1 MMNKLLLTTIL
12 LISFF
17 TLGQAQTMQAW
28 IEEGEKAFEE
38 GDYYGAYKCY
48 EIALKYKA
56 ARVEKYDSTRAAML
70 YNYAQAARM
79 AQIYS
84 RADSVYQKVLESPNA
99 VHFPLTNYW
108 LGVVKHTRGRYQ
120 QASEFYQS
128 FLNQSNQVNEDYT
141 EAAER
146 GFENALWAL
155 TVVEDREEIPVK
167 NIGTSVN
174 SKHSDYATAFKGDTM
189 YYSSYRF
196 LDKKDSLNPPRYYMR
211 IMESVMLGDETLEK
225 GEELPAYVNRPGR
238 HVAHT
243 AFNGDYSQV
252 YFTICDYLKKDTI
265 QCKLFRGDVA
275 ANGSWENAI
284 ELNINAKNYTTTH
297 PSVGFDYDK
306 NQEVLYFASD
316 RKGGEGK
323 LDIWYSY
330 IDPSSSNLTKPVNL
344 KGINTSDDD
353 ATPSF
358 HTETQTLYFST
369 TGYQTL
375 GGFDTYKSR
384 KRDGRWGTPEHLG
397 IPINSSYNDMYYT
410 MVNEADGKA
419 AYFSSNRPDTSA
431 IFWDSSKEYCCN
443 DIYKVKLPMIDLLA
457 STFNLKDSTAL
468 IGATV
473 VLYEIGLNGEEILI
487 DSRTNPANNSF
498 PFSIERG
505 KKYRVKATKD
515 GFSSDLAEID
525 TEDPI
530 YKGVATI
537 EKKLYLDPSMDL
549 MVSTWHL
556 LDTTPLTEVRVQLYE
571 MTPDG
576 PQMINSKVNLLSNDV
591 TFPVERGRKYMVTG
605 FRPGFIGIDTTDI
618 DLADPAYA
626 QVSTATADLYL
637 GQMLEINTFEAGTMQ
652 PLSGVKV
659 ELYDLSDGGER
670 LIHSSTNTVGNIFEY
685 PLHLDRPYLV
695 KASKQGYKTVE
706 APLSFDP
713 EIAIKGK
720 GRIIYDLYLPLP
732 FELVLYFDNDHP
744 NPKTRLRKTT
754 LEYIET
760 NEEYY
765 ARKDH
770 FIKSF
775 TDTIES
781 KDDSFIISRRFQD
794 FFDRDVNNAPS
805 ALIEFSER
813 LITELSNLEP
823 GKSVRLSLMGSAS
836 PRGKGYYNDDLA
848 ARRIDCV
855 KNHFRRYKGQ
865 NGVYLKPYIES
876 GKLVFIESNF
886 GENLYDPVNGI
897 RLEKDKDKVSDNIN
911 DLRKSVY
918 DLVASAR
925 RHVRVRLLT
934 TPQTQTPPEEEVT
947 RPTTRDKK

>member
-56 ARVEKYDSTRAAML
+56 ARIEKYDSTRAAML

-84 RADSVYQKVLESPNA
+84 RADSVYQEVLKSPNA

-120 QASEFYQS
+120 AASEFYQS

-141 EAAER
+141 ESAER

-155 TVVEDREEIPVK
+155 SVVEDREDIPVR

-225 GEELPAYVNRPGR
+225 GTELPAYVNRPGR

-275 ANGSWENAI
+275 ANGTWENTI

-344 KGINTSDDD
+344 KGVNTSDDD

-375 GGFDTYKSR
+375 GGFDNYKSR
-384 KRDGRWGTPEHLG
+384 KRDGRWDTPEHLG

-410 MVNEADGKA
+410 LVNEPDGKA

-457 STFNLKDSTAL
+457 STFNLKDSTTL

-473 VLYEIGLNGEEILI
+473 VL
-487 DSRTNPANNSF
+487 
-498 PFSIERG
+498 
-505 KKYRVKATKD
+505 
-515 GFSSDLAEID
+515 
-525 TEDPI
+525 
-530 YKGVATI
+530 
-537 EKKLYLDPSMDL
+537 
-549 MVSTWHL
+549 
-556 LDTTPLTEVRVQLYE
+556 
-571 MTPDG
+571 
-576 PQMINSKVNLLSNDV
+576 
-591 TFPVERGRKYMVTG
+591 
-605 FRPGFIGIDTTDI
+605 
-618 DLADPAYA
+618 
-626 QVSTATADLYL
+626 
-637 GQMLEINTFEAGTMQ
+637 
-652 PLSGVKV
+652 
-659 ELYDLSDGGER
+659 
-670 LIHSSTNTVGNIFEY
+670 
-685 PLHLDRPYLV
+685 
-695 KASKQGYKTVE
+695 
-706 APLSFDP
+706 
-713 EIAIKGK
+713 
-720 GRIIYDLYLPLP
+720 
-732 FELVLYFDNDHP
+732 
-744 NPKTRLRKTT
+744 
-754 LEYIET
+754 
-760 NEEYY
+760 
-765 ARKDH
+765 
-770 FIKSF
+770 
-775 TDTIES
+775 
-781 KDDSFIISRRFQD
+781 
-794 FFDRDVNNAPS
+794 
-805 ALIEFSER
+805 
-813 LITELSNLEP
+813 
-823 GKSVRLSLMGSAS
+823 
-836 PRGKGYYNDDLA
+836 
-848 ARRIDCV
+848 
-855 KNHFRRYKGQ
+855 
-865 NGVYLKPYIES
+865 
-876 GKLVFIESNF
+876 
-886 GENLYDPVNGI
+886 
-897 RLEKDKDKVSDNIN
+897 
-911 DLRKSVY
+911 
-918 DLVASAR
+918 
-925 RHVRVRLLT
+925 
-934 TPQTQTPPEEEVT
+934 
-947 RPTTRDKK
+947 

>member
-1 MMNKLLLTTIL
+1 MNKLLLTTIL
-12 LISFF
+12 LLSFF
-17 TLGQAQTMQAW
+17 TLGQTQTMQAW

-70 YNYAQAARM
+70 YNYAQAARL

-84 RADSVYQKVLESPNA
+84 RADSMYQEVLKSPKA

-108 LGVVKHTRGRYQ
+108 LGMVKHTRGRYQ
-120 QASEFYQS
+120 QSSDFYQS
-128 FLNQSNQVNEDYT
+128 FLNQSNQVSEDYT

-155 TVVEDREEIPVK
+155 SVAEDREDIPVK
-167 NIGTSVN
+167 HLGTSVN

-211 IMESVMLGDETLEK
+211 IMEAVMLGDGQLEK

-265 QCKLFRGDVA
+265 QCKLFRGDVSA
-275 ANGSWENAI
+275 DGSWNNTI
-284 ELNINAKNYTTTH
+284 ELNVNAKNYTTTH
-297 PSVGFDYDK
+297 PSVGFDYGK

-316 RKGGEGK
+316 RKGGDGK

-330 IDPSSSNLTKPVNL
+330 IDPSSGNLSTPANL
-344 KGINTSDDD
+344 KGINTADDD

-375 GGFDTYKSR
+375 GGFDTYKTR
-384 KRDGRWGTPEHLG
+384 KRDGKWSTPEHLG

-410 MVNEADGKA
+410 LVDEADGKA

-431 IFWDSSKEYCCN
+431 IFWDSSKDYCCN

-457 STFNLKDSTAL
+457 TTYNLKDSLAL
-468 IGATV
+468 VGATV
-473 VLYEIGLNGEEILI
+473 ILYEIGLNGEEIPI
-487 DSRTNPANNSF
+487 DSLTNTANNSF

-505 KKYRVKATKD
+505 KKYRIKAAKN
-515 GFSSDLAEID
+515 GFSSDMAEID

-530 YKGVATI
+530 YKGVARI

-571 MTPDG
+571 ITPDG
-576 PQMINSKVNLLSNDV
+576 PRLMNSKVNLLSNDV
-591 TFPVERGRKYMVTG
+591 TFPVERGRKYMITG
-605 FRPGFIGIDTTDI
+605 FRPGFIGMDTTYI

-626 QVSTATADLYL
+626 QLRTATADLYL
-637 GQMLEINTFEAGTMQ
+637 GQMLEVNTFEAGTLQ
-652 PLSGVKV
+652 PLSGVQV
-659 ELYDLSDGGER
+659 ELYDLSEGDPK
-670 LIHSSTNTVGNIFEY
+670 LIHSSVNTLGNDFKY

-695 KASKQGYKTVE
+695 KAMREGYETVTDTLRFRPE
-706 APLSFDP
+706 DALAGNGRLIFDV
-713 EIAIKGK
+713 
-720 GRIIYDLYLPLP
+720 YLPRP
-732 FELVLYFDNDHP
+732 FELVLYFDNDRP
-744 NPKTRLRKTT
+744 NPRTRLRRTN
-754 LEYIET
+754 LAYIQT
-760 NEEYY
+760 NEVYY
-765 ARKDH
+765 AQKDR
-770 FIKSF
+770 FIKEF
-775 TDTIES
+775 TESIES
-781 KDDSFIISRRFQD
+781 KNDSFIISRRFHD
-794 FFDRDVNNAPS
+794 FFDRDVNRAPTR
-805 ALIEFSER
+805 LIEFSDR
-813 LITELSNLEP
+813 LLAELATGQQITLQ
-823 GKSVRLSLMGSAS
+823 LMGSAS
-836 PRGKGYYNDDLA
+836 PRGGSSYNDDLG

-855 KNHFRRYKGQ
+855 KNHFLRYKDPSGKS
-865 NGVYLKPYIES
+865 LKPYIDS
-876 GKLVFIESNF
+876 GKLIFNERNF
-886 GENLYDPVNGI
+886 GENPYDPDNVVQI
-897 RLEKDKDKVSDNIN
+897 EKDDQNISDDID
-911 DLRKSVY
+911 DLRNSVY

-925 RHVRVRLLT
+925 RHVRVRLITDKPL
-934 TPQTQTPPEEEVT
+934 QTPSEKEEVT
-947 RPTTRDKK
+947 TPTTRDEK

>member
-79 AQIYS
+79 AQIFS
-84 RADSVYQKVLESPNA
+84 RADSVYQEVLKSPNA

-120 QASEFYQS
+120 SASEFYQS

-141 EAAER
+141 ESAER

-155 TVVEDREEIPVK
+155 SVVDDREDIPVR

-225 GEELPAYVNRPGR
+225 GMELPAYVNRPGR

-284 ELNINAKNYTTTH
+284 ELNVNAKNYTTTH

-375 GGFDTYKSR
+375 GGFDNYKSR

-410 MVNEADGKA
+410 LVNEPDGKA

-457 STFNLKDSTAL
+457 TTYNLKDSTDL
-468 IGATV
+468 VGAKV
-473 VLYEIGLNGEEILI
+473 VLYEIGLNGEEIPI
-487 DSRTNPANNSF
+487 DSLTNTSTNSF
-498 PFSIERG
+498 PFSLERG

-515 GFSSDLAEID
+515 GFSSDLAEVD

-571 MTPDG
+571 MTADG
-576 PQMINSKVNLLSNDV
+576 PRMVNSKVNLLSNDV

-605 FRPGFIGIDTTDI
+605 FKPGFIGIDTTYI

-626 QVSTATADLYL
+626 QLRTATADLYL
-637 GQMLEINTFEAGTMQ
+637 GQMLEIDIFEAGTLQ

-670 LIHSSTNTVGNIFEY
+670 LIHSSTNSLGNIFEY
-685 PLHLDRPYLV
+685 PLHLDKPYLV
-695 KASKQGYKTVE
+695 RASKQGYRTEE
-706 APLSFDP
+706 ATLVFDP
-713 EIAIKGK
+713 DFVIQSK
-720 GRIIYDLYLPLP
+720 GRIIADIYLSLP

-744 NPKTRLRKTT
+744 NPRTRYRRTNLD
-754 LEYIET
+754 YIQT
-760 NEEYY
+760 NEVYY
-765 ARKDH
+765 AQKDL
-770 FIKSF
+770 FIKEF
-775 TDTIES
+775 TEAIES
-781 KDDSFIISRRFQD
+781 KNDSFIISRRFHD
-794 FFDRDVNNAPS
+794 FFDRDVNRAP
-805 ALIEFSER
+805 ARLIEFSDR
-813 LITELSNLEP
+813 LLAELANGQKITLQ
-823 GKSVRLSLMGSAS
+823 LMGSAS
-836 PRGKGYYNDDLA
+836 PRGGSSYNKDLG

-855 KNHFRRYKGQ
+855 KNHFLRYKNEDGQ
-865 NGVYLKPYIES
+865 RLKPYVDA
-876 GKLVFIESNF
+876 GQLVFIERNF
-886 GENLYDPVNGI
+886 GENPYDPKSVVQK
-897 RLEKDKDKVSDNIN
+897 EKDDQEISDDID
-911 DLRKSVY
+911 DLRNSVY

>member
-1 MMNKLLLTTIL
+1 
-12 LISFF
+12 
-17 TLGQAQTMQAW
+17 MQAW

-70 YNYAQAARM
+70 YNYAQAARLS
-79 AQIYS
+79 QIYS
-84 RADSVYQKVLESPNA
+84 KADSMYQEVLKNPHA
-99 VHFPLTNYW
+99 ADFPLTNYW
-108 LGVVKHTRGRYQ
+108 LGLVKHTRGKYRY
-120 QASEFYQS
+120 ASEFYQS
-128 FLNQSNQVNEDYT
+128 FLNQSNQVSEEYT

-155 TVVEDREEIPVK
+155 SVAEEREDIPVTHLEDK
-167 NIGTSVN
+167 IN
-174 SKHSDYATAFKGDTM
+174 SKHSDYATAFKENIM

-211 IMESVMLGDETLEK
+211 IMESVIDEDGAFGK
-225 GEELPAYVNRPGR
+225 GQELPESINESGK

-243 AFNGDYSQV
+243 AFNSNYSKV
-252 YFTICDYLKKDTI
+252 YFTVCEYTKKDTI
-265 QCKLFRGDVA
+265 QCKLFYSNVA
-275 ANGSWENAI
+275 ADGSWSDGK
-284 ELNINAKNYTTTH
+284 ELDINAEGYTTTH
-297 PSVGFDYDK
+297 PSVGLDSEK

-330 IDPSSSNLTKPVNL
+330 IDPSSGNLSTPANL

-375 GGFDTYKSR
+375 GGFDTYKTR
-384 KRDGRWGTPEHLG
+384 KRDGKWSTPEHLG

-410 MVNEADGKA
+410 LVNEADGKA

-431 IFWDSSKEYCCN
+431 IFWDSSKDYCCN

-457 STFNLKDSTAL
+457 TTYNLKDSTDL
-468 IGATV
+468 VGAKV
-473 VLYEIGLNGEEILI
+473 VLYEIGLNGEEIPI
-487 DSRTNPANNSF
+487 DSITNKSNNSF
-498 PFSIERG
+498 PFSLERG

-515 GFSSDLAEID
+515 GFSSDLAEVD

-537 EKKLYLDPSMDL
+537 EKKLYLDPSMKL

-571 MTPDG
+571 ITDAG

-591 TFPVERGRKYMVTG
+591 TFPVERGRKYMITG
-605 FRPGFIGIDTTDI
+605 FRPGFIGMDTTYI

-637 GQMLEINTFEAGTMQ
+637 GQLLEVNTFEARTLQ
-652 PLSGVKV
+652 PLSGVRV
-659 ELYDLSDGGER
+659 ELYDLSEGEPK
-670 LIHSSTNTVGNIFEY
+670 LIHDNVNQLDNVFKY

-695 KASKQGYKTVE
+695 KASRDNYETVTDTLRFRPE
-706 APLSFDP
+706 DALAGNGRLIFDV
-713 EIAIKGK
+713 
-720 GRIIYDLYLPLP
+720 YLPRP
-732 FELVLYFDNDHP
+732 FELVLYFDNDRP
-744 NPKTRLRKTT
+744 NPRTRLRRTN
-754 LEYIET
+754 LAYIQT
-760 NEEYY
+760 NEVYY
-765 ARKDH
+765 AQKDR
-770 FIKSF
+770 FIKEF
-775 TDTIES
+775 TESIES
-781 KDDSFIISRRFQD
+781 KNDSFIISRRFHD
-794 FFDRDVNNAPS
+794 FFDRDVNRAP
-805 ALIEFSER
+805 ARLIEFSDR
-813 LITELSNLEP
+813 LLAELAIGNKITLQLI
-823 GKSVRLSLMGSAS
+823 GSAS
-836 PRGKGYYNDDLA
+836 PRGKSEYNNDLG

-855 KNHFRRYKGQ
+855 KNHFLRYEDG
-865 NGVYLKPYIES
+865 NGKSLKRYIDA
-876 GKLVFIESNF
+876 GKLVFDENNF
-886 GENLYDPVNGI
+886 GENPYDP
-897 RLEKDKDKVSDNIN
+897 DKLVKKETYDEEISDDMDDMRN
-911 DLRKSVY
+911 SVY
-918 DLVASAR
+918 NLVASAR
-925 RHVRVRLLT
+925 RHVLVRLLT
-934 TPQTQTPPEEEVT
+934 EESKQTPSEKEEVT
-947 RPTTRDKK
+947 TPTTRDEK

>member
-28 IEEGEKAFEE
+28 IEEGEKALEE
-38 GDYYGAYKCY
+38 GDYYGAYRCY

-84 RADSVYQKVLESPNA
+84 RADSVYQEVLKSPNA

-128 FLNQSNQVNEDYT
+128 FLNQSNQVDEDYT

-155 TVVEDREEIPVK
+155 SVVEDREDIPVK

-225 GEELPAYVNRPGR
+225 GEELPPYVNRPGR

-243 AFNGDYSQV
+243 AFNKDYSQV

-275 ANGSWENAI
+275 ANGSWENTI
-284 ELNINAKNYTTTH
+284 ELNVNAKNYTTTH

-330 IDPSSSNLTKPVNL
+330 IDPSSSNLTNPVNL

-384 KRDGRWGTPEHLG
+384 KRDGKWDTPEHLG

-410 MVNEADGKA
+410 LVNEPDGKA

-457 STFNLKDSTAL
+457 STFTLKDSTAL

-473 VLYEIGLNGEEILI
+473 VLYEIGLNGEEIPI
-487 DSRTNPANNSF
+487 DSLTNPSSNSF

-515 GFSSDLAEID
+515 GFSSDVAEID
-525 TEDPI
+525 TEDPM

-605 FRPGFIGIDTTDI
+605 FRPGFIGTDTTYI

-626 QVSTATADLYL
+626 RVRTATADLYL
-637 GQMLEINTFEAGTMQ
+637 GQMLEVNTFEAGTLQ
-652 PLSGVKV
+652 PLSGVRV
-659 ELYDLSDGGER
+659 ELYDLSEGEPK
-670 LIHSSTNTVGNIFEY
+670 LIHSSVNTLGNDFKY

-695 KASKQGYKTVE
+695 KAMRDGYDTVTDTLRFRPE
-706 APLSFDP
+706 DALAGNGRLIFDV
-713 EIAIKGK
+713 
-720 GRIIYDLYLPLP
+720 YLPRP
-732 FELVLYFDNDHP
+732 FELVLYFDNDRP
-744 NPKTRLRKTT
+744 NPRTRLRRTN
-754 LEYIET
+754 LAYIET
-760 NEEYY
+760 NDVYY
-765 ARKDH
+765 ARKDV
-770 FIKSF
+770 FIREF
-775 TDTIES
+775 TEAIES
-781 KDDSFIISRRFQD
+781 KNDSFIISRRFHD
-794 FFDRDVNNAPS
+794 FFDRDVNRAP
-805 ALIEFSER
+805 AR
-813 LITELSNLEP
+813 LIDFSDRLLAELAAGQQVTLQ
-823 GKSVRLSLMGSAS
+823 LMGSAS
-836 PRGKGYYNDDLA
+836 PRGGSSYNDDLG

-855 KNHFRRYKGQ
+855 KNHFLRYKDKDGQ
-865 NGVYLKPYIES
+865 GLKPYIDA
-876 GKLVFIESNF
+876 GKLIFIERNF
-886 GENLYDPVNGI
+886 GENPYDPDSVVQK
-897 RLEKDKDKVSDNIN
+897 EKDDQDISDDID
-911 DLRKSVY
+911 DLRNSVY

-934 TPQTQTPPEEEVT
+934 DKGQQQTPPAKEEVT